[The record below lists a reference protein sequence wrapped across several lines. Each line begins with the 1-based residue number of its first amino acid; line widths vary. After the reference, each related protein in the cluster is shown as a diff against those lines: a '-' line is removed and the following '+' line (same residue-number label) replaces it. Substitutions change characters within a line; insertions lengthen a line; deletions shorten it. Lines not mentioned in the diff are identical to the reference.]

1 MAEYAKIA
9 DGVEG
14 YAYVDPDTNE
24 LVTLEDDRPGTAQT
38 NLRPATREEIEG
50 ARAGHAASS
59 LSQKALGLGEQAI
72 SGATF
77 GQVKD
82 LPFTDPTDFAGRR
95 ARSQVLGQENPIL
108 KGAAEVAG
116 TLLPSI
122 AAEVVTG
129 GAATPLLGARAAA
142 TLSFGAGTLA
152 QSAAQEFSQAAQTD
166 RDVEIGNIAQGL
178 LEGAAFLG
186 AGRLAGKLFR
196 RAEQS
201 VADVA
206 SGLHGGP
213 ADSLARGQAKAAT
226 AADVERVTPTRAEA
240 RFYAQ
245 NAEQIN
251 SELNDLGYQAG
262 NNLFGREGS
271 FQKAHAIQYKKA
283 DIFGKMQDADV
294 DLVADAVQKYADEAD
309 ALSAKLVDT
318 SHTSAPSPAAARSLK
333 AQAANLRAKAAGDVE
348 DAAIAVDGYKRHL
361 DDLREKFGSPATKGS
376 DPLRANVKMIDE
388 ILEPTRAELIDP
400 KIWGKNWAAK
410 QAEENALWSGKDGI
424 INSRALWQ
432 AELMQRAPG
441 AAGSYRTEWGTLP
454 VWQMRGDMVE
464 KVMGLNPSARRQVIG
479 ALEND
484 ISKTEAMSAIKMKIG
499 GPGTRDAVS
508 QVLKDTGDLKDALGE
523 IKRLTKLQDVHG
535 AILKKGTSAGIAD
548 ELGELAGGAGGAALG
563 AAVGGP
569 AGAVIGGIAGR
580 GLKKVAADLLTP
592 VGKESKALAIAEL
605 RANIAARNAD
615 RVSGKFKGGLS
626 AGDVGEHLK
635 NAGRKVVTAGK
646 ETLGEAVGGT
656 ALAAGTL
663 GMLGVAAET
672 QAIRELDQHGRE
684 TTERAM
690 LALANP
696 NASIMRLPQAV
707 TRFQGDY
714 PDLQTAYLAKFG
726 DLKKLASDPEAFIER
741 VSQAFQPLAEAGH
754 PEVAAK
760 LIQRMQI
767 GVQYLLENAPPT
779 MGQSMFNPDG
789 DQPDDI
795 AILQYAP
802 VWEAVWHPLDTVRD
816 VASMSAIPSAV
827 KALREVHPDVHSR
840 LLSEVFRTLAQAG
853 PQVDFETKRYL
864 DNVFDLGA
872 ALGRSFSPQFSNLMA
887 QQRAGNKQASA
898 QSLGGESVIAP
909 PSATAGFSNGPTAIR

>member
-14 YAYVDPDTNE
+14 YAYVDPETNE
-24 LVTLEDDRPGTAQT
+24 LVTLQDDSLGTTQT
-38 NLRPATREEIEG
+38 HLRPATREEIEG

-59 LSQKALGLGEQAI
+59 MSQKALGLGEQAL

-77 GQVKD
+77 GQVQS
-82 LPFTDPTDFAGRR
+82 LPFTDIQDFAGRR

-108 KGAAEVAG
+108 KGAANVAG

-122 AAEVVTG
+122 AAEAVTG
-129 GAATPLLGARAAA
+129 GAATPLVGAAWGGRAAFA
-142 TLSFGAGTLA
+142 AGTLA
-152 QSAAQEFSQAAQTD
+152 QAAAQEFSQAAQTD

-178 LEGAAFLG
+178 MEGAAFLG
-186 AGRLAGKLFR
+186 VGRLAGKLFR
-196 RAEQS
+196 RAEQG

-206 SGLHGGP
+206 QGLHGGP
-213 ADSLARGQAKAAT
+213 ADTLARGQAKAAT
-226 AADVERVTPTRAEA
+226 AAEVERITPTRAEA
-240 RFYAQ
+240 RYYAQ

-294 DLVADAVQKYADEAD
+294 DLISDAVNKYADEAD

-318 SHTSAPSPAAARSLK
+318 SHTSAPSPAASRSLR
-333 AQAANLRAKAAGDVE
+333 AQAGNLRATLAAGDVE
-348 DAAIAVDGYKRHL
+348 DAAIAVDSYKRHL

-388 ILEPTRAELIDP
+388 VLEPTRAELIDP
-400 KIWGKNWAAK
+400 KIWGKNWAQK

-432 AELMQRAPG
+432 SELMQRAPG

-454 VWQMRGDMVE
+454 VFQMKGDIVE
-464 KVMGLNPSARRQVIG
+464 RVLGMNPSQRRQVIG

-484 ISKTEAMSAIKMKIG
+484 IAKTEAMSQIKLQIG
-499 GPGTRDAVS
+499 GPGTRDAVG
-508 QVLKDTGDLKDALGE
+508 QVLKDTGDLKEALGE

-535 AILKKGTSAGIAD
+535 AILKKGAGAGIHD
-548 ELGELAGGAGGAALG
+548 ELGEAIGGAGGAAIG
-563 AAVGGP
+563 GAVGGP
-569 AGAVIGGIAGR
+569 VGAVVGGIAGR

-592 VGKESKALAIAEL
+592 VGRESRAMAIADL
-605 RANIAARNAD
+605 KANIAARNAD
-615 RVSGKFKGGLS
+615 RVSGKFKGAG
-626 AGDVGEHLK
+626 AGDIAERLK
-635 NAGRKVVTAGK
+635 ATGRKVVQAGK
-646 ETLGEAVGGT
+646 ETTGEAIAGT
-656 ALAAGTL
+656 AMAGGAL
-663 GMLGVAAET
+663 GIAHVAAET
-672 QAIRELDQHGRE
+672 AAIRELDQHGRE

-696 NASIMRLPQAV
+696 NASIMRLPPAV
-707 TRFQGDY
+707 SRFQGDY

-726 DLKKLASDPEAFIER
+726 DLKKLATDPEAFIER

-754 PEVAAK
+754 PEVASK

-816 VASMSAIPSAV
+816 VASMSAGPSAI
-827 KALREVHPDVHSR
+827 KALKAVHPDVHSR
-840 LLSEVFRTLAQAG
+840 LLAETFRTLAQAG
-853 PQVDFETKRYL
+853 PTVDFETKRYL
-864 DNVFDLGA
+864 DNVFDMGA

-887 QQRAGNKQASA
+887 QQRAGNKQPSA